1 MNFKQFLSIVYMPT
15 KVISMGTFLSGTL
28 FALYSIGHL
37 KPLIVLLMGLATLL
51 VDMGT
56 TGFNSYFDYRSGTDS
71 KESKSEDDKVLVYE
85 GVNPSLALLVS
96 VLLFGL
102 AAIMGLI
109 LAYLT
114 NWKLLLVG
122 GLCMGVGYAYTG
134 GPFPICR
141 TPFGELFA
149 GFFLGTTLFL
159 ISYYVQVG
167 SVSQEALLASL
178 PFLILIGMILTVNN
192 SCDRIGDAK
201 AGRKTLTIVMG
212 KWGTS
217 FLLSVEGLVFLGLSL
232 MAYFMGIYPLWL
244 ILCLIPSFLWGAC
257 NFRKMIKRGFSEQS
271 KQANMATIS
280 QTYVVFTLCF
290 SLGALFAHF
299 FAQ

>member
-1 MNFKQFLSIVYMPT
+1 MSFKQFLSIVYMPT
-15 KVISMGTFLSGTL
+15 KVISMVTFASGTL

-37 KPLIVLLMGLATLL
+37 KPLIVLFMGLATLF

-71 KESKSEDDKVLVYE
+71 KESESEDDKVLGRE
-85 GVNPSLALLVS
+85 GVNPSLALLAS
-96 VLLFGL
+96 VMLFGL

-167 SVSQEALLASL
+167 SVSQEALLVSL
-178 PFLILIGMILTVNN
+178 PFLVLIGMILTVNN
-192 SCDRIGDAK
+192 SCDRLGDAR

-217 FLLSVEGLVFLGLSL
+217 FLLSLEGLLFLSLSL
-232 MAYFMGIYPLWL
+232 MPYFMGIYPLFL
-244 ILCLIPSFLWGAC
+244 ILCLIPSFLWGAY
-257 NFRKMIKRGFSEQS
+257 NLRKMIKRGFSEQN
-271 KQANMATIS
+271 KQANMGTIS

-299 FAQ
+299 LV

>member
-1 MNFKQFLSIVYMPT
+1 MSFKQFLSIVYMPT
-15 KVISMGTFLSGTL
+15 KVISMGTFASGTL

-37 KPLIVLLMGLATLL
+37 KPLIVLFMGLATLF

-71 KESKSEDDKVLVYE
+71 KESESEDDKVLVHE
-85 GVNPSLALLVS
+85 GVNPSLALLAS
-96 VLLFGL
+96 VMLFGL

-167 SVSQEALLASL
+167 SVSQEALLVSL
-178 PFLILIGMILTVNN
+178 PFLVLIGMILTVNN
-192 SCDRIGDAK
+192 SCDRLGDAR

-217 FLLSVEGLVFLGLSL
+217 FLLSLEGLLFLSLSL
-232 MAYFMGIYPLWL
+232 MPYFMGIYPLFL
-244 ILCLIPSFLWGAC
+244 ILCLIPSFLWGAY
-257 NFRKMIKRGFSEQS
+257 NLRKMIKRGFSEQN
-271 KQANMATIS
+271 KQANMGTIS

-299 FAQ
+299 LV